1 MKRSNKNGVLRAG
14 VVNDLG
20 MPFSLIKDGQL
31 IGFDIELS
39 SRFAAYTG
47 REYQPVP
54 LQFGS
59 LIASIATHKIDII
72 TASMFITEER
82 KKMIDFSD
90 PYYESGGSIIARNER
105 IERAPAALL
114 SSVDDLAG
122 KKIGLVYGDGVRY
135 VMSSKNTPRHRF
147 SVMTAPPTWC
157 SLSKRARSMPSC
169 STSSR
174 PESS

>member
-1 MKRSNKNGVLRAG
+1 MTSRLA
-14 VVNDLG
+14 
-20 MPFSLIKDGQL
+20 
-31 IGFDIELS
+31 

-47 REYQPVP
+47 REFQPVP

-90 PYYESGGSIIARNER
+90 PYYESGGSLIARNER

-122 KKIGLVYGDGVRY
+122 KKIGVFTGTVFDGYVQQKYPTAQILRY
-135 VMSSKNTPRHRF
+135 ESPSDMVL
-147 SVMTAPPTWC
+147 SVETGKVDAALFDLITAR
-157 SLSKRARSMPSC
+157 LLMKAQ
-169 STSSR
+169 SR
-174 PESS
+174 ISAS